1 MKKRC
6 RKVLIMFVAAV
17 MAFTMISGCAD
28 KKSDSF
34 SGKEPGQSDSE
45 YVKSKGT
52 LVVGITDFAPRD
64 YRDREDWMGFDAD
77 LAEKFA
83 DSIGVSVK
91 FVEIDWNKK
100 TELLEKGNIDCI
112 WNGMT
117 ITEELQQT
125 ISCSMPYLSNA
136 QVVVLRSRDMKQYST
151 REECQHLLFAVEAG
165 STAEAL
171 LKEMKYRYTA
181 YPTQKEAL
189 QSVLDKKADAAVIDI
204 IMAAYYTGDGQDF
217 EDLAFSFSVNDEKI
231 CVGFRKDSDLTEQA
245 NEFLQAAYENG
256 VIRSLAEQYGIMGA
270 VLNDADATSR

>member
-1 MKKRC
+1 MKKRL
-6 RKVLIMFVAAV
+6 RSIGVLLTVA
-17 MAFTMISGCAD
+17 MLLSGCGGNEQTE
-28 KKSDSF
+28 SPVL
-34 SGKEPGQSDSE
+34 EQGQSDLQ
-45 YVKSKGT
+45 YVQEKGT
-52 LVVGITDFAPRD
+52 LVVGITDYAPMD
-64 YRDREDWMGFDAD
+64 YQQDEDWTGFDVD
-77 LAEKFA
+77 LAKAFA
-83 DSIGVSVK
+83 DSLGVTLQ
-91 FVEIDWNKK
+91 FTEIDWNQK
-100 TELLEKGNIDCI
+100 TELLEKGSIDCI

-117 ITEELQQT
+117 MTEELQET
-125 ISCSMPYLSNA
+125 ISCSDPYLSNA
-136 QVVVLRSRDMKQYST
+136 QVVVLKRTVAEKYQT
-151 REECQHLLFAVEAG
+151 VEACQHMLFAVEAG

>member
-1 MKKRC
+1 MKKRL
-6 RKVLIMFVAAV
+6 RSIGVLLTVA
-17 MAFTMISGCAD
+17 MLLSGCGGNEQTE
-28 KKSDSF
+28 SPVL
-34 SGKEPGQSDSE
+34 EQGQSDLQ
-45 YVKSKGT
+45 YVQEKGT
-52 LVVGITDFAPRD
+52 LVVGITDYAPMD
-64 YRDREDWMGFDAD
+64 YQQDEGWTGFDVD
-77 LAEKFA
+77 LAKAFA
-83 DSIGVSVK
+83 DSLGVTLQ
-91 FVEIDWNKK
+91 FTEIDWNQK
-100 TELLEKGNIDCI
+100 TELLEKGSIDCI

-117 ITEELQQT
+117 MTEELQET
-125 ISCSMPYLSNA
+125 ISCSDPYLSNA
-136 QVVVLRSRDMKQYST
+136 QVVVLKRTVAEKYQT
-151 REECQHLLFAVEAG
+151 VEACQHMLFAVEAG

>member
-1 MKKRC
+1 MKKRL
-6 RKVLIMFVAAV
+6 RSIGVLLMVA
-17 MAFTMISGCAD
+17 MLLSGCGGNEQTE
-28 KKSDSF
+28 SPVL
-34 SGKEPGQSDSE
+34 EQGQSDLQ
-45 YVKSKGT
+45 YVQEKGT
-52 LVVGITDFAPRD
+52 LVVGITDYAPMD
-64 YRDREDWMGFDAD
+64 YQQDEDWTGFDVY
-77 LAEKFA
+77 LAKAFA
-83 DSIGVSVK
+83 DSLGVTLQ
-91 FVEIDWNKK
+91 FTEIDWNQK
-100 TELLEKGNIDCI
+100 TELLEKGSIDCI

-117 ITEELQQT
+117 MTEELQET
-125 ISCSMPYLSNA
+125 ISCSDPYLSNA
-136 QVVVLRSRDMKQYST
+136 QVVVLKRTVAEKYQT
-151 REECQHLLFAVEAG
+151 VEACQHMLFAVEAG